1 MIRESDKRDEFI
13 RRVWGEEVWG
23 EGVWLGVEECGVKG
37 VGCVGC
43 VGCVGDGCGNKIMF

>member
-1 MIRESDKRDEFI
+1 MNRESDKRDEFI
-13 RRVWGEEVWG
+13 GGCGGEEVWV